1 MSEKNINKQI
11 GLKGEEIACNYLK
24 KLGWKILEKNFR
36 YSKYAEIDIIAKE
49 TNTIVFVEVKTRTT
63 SNFGH
68 PFEAINTKKINNIY
82 KAALSY
88 LKSTQERY
96 EDYRID
102 IISILGNP
110 NPKIEHIK
118 NISLN

>member
-82 KAALSY
+82 KATLSY
-88 LKSTQERY
+88 LQSTQERY

>member
-11 GLKGEEIACNYLK
+11 GVNGEHIACEYLK

-49 TNTIVFVEVKTRTT
+49 SNTIVFIEVKTRTT

-82 KAALSY
+82 KATLSY
-88 LKSTQERY
+88 LQSTQERY

>member
-11 GLKGEEIACNYLK
+11 GTKGEEIACSYLK

-82 KAALSY
+82 KATLSY
-88 LKSTQERY
+88 LQSTQERY

>member
-82 KAALSY
+82 KATLSY
-88 LKSTQERY
+88 LQSTQERY

-102 IISILGNP
+102 IIS
-110 NPKIEHIK
+110 KV
-118 NISLN
+118 

>member
-1 MSEKNINKQI
+1 MSEKNINKKI
-11 GLKGEEIACNYLK
+11 GSKGEEIACNYLK

-68 PFEAINTKKINNIY
+68 PLEAINTKKINNIY

-88 LKSTQERY
+88 LQSTQERY
-96 EDYRID
+96 ENYRID
-102 IISILGNP
+102 IISILGNS

>member
-11 GLKGEEIACNYLK
+11 GLKGEEIACSYLK

-102 IISILGNP
+102 IISILGNS

>member
-11 GLKGEEIACNYLK
+11 GTKGEEIACSYLK

-102 IISILGNP
+102 IISILGNS

>member
-102 IISILGNP
+102 IISILGNS